1 MSGLSARNDS
11 FQERP
16 VKSLTK
22 GSRQSVSHLTYEY
35 RHDGRK
41 HDAYGDDDDHDD
53 HDDGDD
59 DKP

>member
-22 GSRQSVSHLTYEY
+22 GSRQSVSYLTYEY
-35 RHDGRK
+35 RRGGRK
-41 HDAYGDDDDHDD
+41 HDAYGGDDHD

>member
-1 MSGLSARNDS
+1 M
-11 FQERP
+11 
-16 VKSLTK
+16 KSLTK
-22 GSRQSVSHLTYEY
+22 GSRQSVSYLTYEY

-41 HDAYGDDDDHDD
+41 HDAYGGDDHD

>member
-22 GSRQSVSHLTYEY
+22 GSRQSVSYLTYGY
-35 RHDGRK
+35 RRDERK
-41 HDAYGDDDDHDD
+41 HDACGDDDHDHD
-53 HDDGDD
+53 DDGDD
-59 DKP
+59 KP

>member
-22 GSRQSVSHLTYEY
+22 GSRQSVIKNLTYEY
-35 RHDGRK
+35 RHGGRK
-41 HDAYGDDDDHDD
+41 HDACDDDDHD
-53 HDDGDD
+53 HGDD
-59 DKP
+59 NDDEKP